1 MKLTK
6 DDIVYMDVIVNI
18 GNGKKPD
25 EVVLLSRLREVV
37 EELKDYTTPSE
48 VCDCDVVDSIWAS
61 KIIRLFGEVLE

>member
-6 DDIVYMDVIVNI
+6 EDIGEYTIFYD
-18 GNGKKPD
+18 GYPD
-25 EVVLLSRLREVV
+25 EKGKAIKLNRLREVV

-61 KIIRLFGEVLE
+61 KIIRLFGEVLK